1 MTDVVPG
8 RMTHDYDGD
17 LVVFLIGMR
26 INKPWRPD
34 LWLPVFFAMP
44 AMLAELSKD
53 KDSGLLG
60 YRLTF
65 GAGGPLLVQYW
76 NSHQK
81 LYQYASERRGA
92 HRPAWAAFNRRARKA
107 PGTVGIWHETYL
119 VERAESVYSGM
130 PVTGLARPR
139 WSGSVRNKSPEGL
152 LGRPTPTIRVRN
164 GQTAASGRD
173 NLSRCSQYHRTT
185 MAITGRSEPSPT
197 KRC

>member
-1 MTDVVPG
+1 MTDVIPA

-44 AMLAELSKD
+44 AMLVELSKD

-76 NSHQK
+76 NSHEK
-81 LYQYASERRGA
+81 LCAYASDLNAA
-92 HRPAWAAFNRRARKA
+92 HRAAWTAFNRRVRKA
-107 PGTVGIWHETYL
+107 PGAVVIWHETYV
-119 VERAESVYSGM
+119 VERAESIYSGM
-130 PVTGLARPR
+130 PVSGLAAAT
-139 WSGSVRNKSPEGL
+139 SSVPVARRGERAAQR
-152 LGRPTPTIRVRN
+152 LGVR
-164 GQTAASGRD
+164 QAA
-173 NLSRCSQYHRTT
+173 
-185 MAITGRSEPSPT
+185 
-197 KRC
+197 

>member
-1 MTDVVPG
+1 MADVIPG
-8 RMTHDYDGD
+8 RMTHGYDGD

-60 YRLTF
+60 YRVTF

-76 NSHQK
+76 DSHEK
-81 LYQYASERRGA
+81 LYGYAGDRNAA

-107 PGTVGIWHETYL
+107 PGAVGIWHETYL
-119 VERAESVYSGM
+119 VERAESVYAGM
-130 PVTGLARPR
+130 PVSGLAAATTSIPVARR
-139 WSGSVRNKSPEGL
+139 GE
-152 LGRPTPTIRVRN
+152 
-164 GQTAASGRD
+164 TAAERLGTR
-173 NLSRCSQYHRTT
+173 L
-185 MAITGRSEPSPT
+185 AA
-197 KRC
+197 